1 MKIQYETE
9 LYHHGVTGMKWG
21 IRRYQP
27 YSYTGPRKGG
37 KVGRE
42 IAAAGRKAKKAV
54 SKAVQKASAAV
65 VGGVKAKTRSAYVD
79 HLTRSRESTMR
90 NAKKLTK
97 EEFQKALEGFKRQQQ
112 VEDLTKAD
120 LQRYAAYAKSA
131 AGMAKDVK
139 SIGDIVSEVATGRS
153 LADHAKERLGYVEED
168 ESFYKTQAAY
178 YDAAKKQAE
187 YENKMADYEDKEME
201 RRASNVDGYS
211 KRVMN
216 DAMDRA
222 EQEAARA
229 AKDAHERG
237 MSQAEIEA
245 VSVNTYRNTMRDFME
260 ATKDSELPRGGN
272 KKKKDKSASHSFE
285 EDEYFAVCSDLY
297 LKHYGVKNMHW
308 GVRRYQPYS
317 TTGPRKGGKLGREI
331 GLAAKKFKERR
342 AEKKFEKNQNARAK
356 EVAKMTKSLGALQKN
371 AGKLTEEEYSAA
383 MTKFLRQQEVKDLK
397 LNNFAR
403 AGDYMNA
410 LRSSVGALKGTGDDL
425 AKIATGKDLQELAK
439 DRAKSDKKD
448 ANYWNA
454 EGAKYDALKKE
465 IEYENKKSSSEEAKL
480 EARVSDI
487 NRYAR
492 QNFAKMQTYAEEEGN
507 QAYHEAID
515 KGKDAITAMAVAD
528 ARNKQIL
535 SKYAKAAGLTD
546 TEQLAKTGDISKMP
560 GRKSAE
566 FKKSDNQYLN
576 EQKAAN
582 EKKRAEEREFN
593 KKVEQ
598 VKAEERATAEAKR
611 REYDRNLA
619 ESKARIEAKRRE
631 ELKTGLKDAA
641 AASASK
647 VQSLYNR
654 GKSMKDIAKDL
665 HVSTS
670 TITDIVGGK
679 RRKTETKTAI
689 DPDNMARELL
699 DQNNAALD
707 EERKRRPK

>member
-42 IAAAGRKAKKAV
+42 IAAAGRKAKNAV

-65 VGGVKAKTRSAYVD
+65 VGGVKTKARSAYVN

-112 VEDLTKAD
+112 VEELTKAD
-120 LQRYAAYAKSA
+120 LQRYAAYAKTA
-131 AGMAKDVK
+131 AGMAKDIK
-139 SIGDIVSEVATGRS
+139 SIGDVVSEVATGRS
-153 LADHAKERLGYVEED
+153 LSDHAKERLGYVDLD
-168 ESFYKTQAAY
+168 ESYYKTQAAY

-187 YENKMADYEDKEME
+187 YENKMADYEDKELE

-229 AKDAHERG
+229 AMDAHERG

-260 ATKDSELPRGGN
+260 ATKDSELPHGN

-285 EDEYFAVCSDLY
+285 EEEYFAVCTDLY
-297 LKHYGVKNMHW
+297 LKHYGVPGMKW

-317 TTGPRKGGKLGREI
+317 TTGSRKGGKFGREI
-331 GLAAKKFKERR
+331 GLAAAKFKARR
-342 AEKKFEKNQNARAK
+342 AEKKFEKIQNAHNK
-356 EVAKMTKSLGALQKN
+356 KVAKMTKSLGALQKN
-371 AGKLTEEEYSAA
+371 AGKLTGEEYLAA
-383 MTKFLRQQEVKDLK
+383 MSTFMRQQEVKDLK
-397 LNNFAR
+397 LNDFAR
-403 AGDYMNA
+403 AGDYMNT
-410 LRSSVGALKGTGDDL
+410 LRSSISALKGIGDDM
-425 AKIATGKDLQELAK
+425 AKISTGKDLQALAK
-439 DRAKSDKKD
+439 ERANSGKKD
-448 ANYWNA
+448 ANYWKA
-454 EGAKYDALKKE
+454 EGAKYEALKKE
-465 IEYENKKSSSEEAKL
+465 IEYENKKSSSDEAKL

-535 SKYAKAAGLTD
+535 SKYAKAVGLTD

-566 FKKSDNQYLN
+566 FKKSDNQYLH

-598 VKAEERATAEAKR
+598 VKAEERAIAEAKR

-631 ELKTGLKDAA
+631 ELKTGLKDTVS
-641 AASASK
+641 ASASK
-647 VQSLYNR
+647 IQSLYNR

-670 TITDIVGGK
+670 TIADIVGGK

-689 DPDNMARELL
+689 DPNDMARELL